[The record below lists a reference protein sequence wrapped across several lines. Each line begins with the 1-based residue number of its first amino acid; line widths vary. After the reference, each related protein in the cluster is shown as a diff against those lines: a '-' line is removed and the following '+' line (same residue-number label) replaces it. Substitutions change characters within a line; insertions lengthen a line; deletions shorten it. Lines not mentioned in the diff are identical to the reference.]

1 MVHRTEHRGLWPT
14 VLLLHICGCNSP
26 DDRLLELS
34 RQSLDRQAEQSE
46 MLAHQ
51 GQTINQSAQKLVEAD
66 AESRREF
73 LAATRDLQAE
83 RERLNERSV
92 ALDRQRAE
100 NSRASQREPLIANSI
115 QTGALLVACVLPL
128 VLGLALVWK
137 LYCPRDD
144 AEALGDLLVRELAA
158 DRPRLLPPAVFEEL
172 PAPAE
177 GELSPPAEDEV
188 PREP

>member
-14 VLLLHICGCNSP
+14 VLLLYICGCNSP

-34 RQSLDRQAEQSE
+34 RQSLDRQAAQSE

-51 GQTINQSAQKLVEAD
+51 GQTINESAQRLVEAD

-83 RERLNERSV
+83 RERLNERCA

-100 NSRASQREPLIANSI
+100 NTRASQRE
-115 QTGALLVACVLPL
+115 
-128 VLGLALVWK
+128 
-137 LYCPRDD
+137 
-144 AEALGDLLVRELAA
+144 
-158 DRPRLLPPAVFEEL
+158 
-172 PAPAE
+172 
-177 GELSPPAEDEV
+177 
-188 PREP
+188 